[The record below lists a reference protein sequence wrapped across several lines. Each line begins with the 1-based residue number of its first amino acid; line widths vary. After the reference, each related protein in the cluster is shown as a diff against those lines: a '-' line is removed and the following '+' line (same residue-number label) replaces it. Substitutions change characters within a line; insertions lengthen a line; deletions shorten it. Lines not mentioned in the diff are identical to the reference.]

1 MVERPSQISGS
12 GWDAFPDVW
21 EWLRVPPRCL
31 AVVGKPSWMF
41 GICREAL
48 LDVREWSET
57 LPNVREWWEA
67 LLDVREA
74 SQLSG
79 SGQEGHPDVR

>member
-1 MVERPSQISGS
+1 
-12 GWDAFPDVW
+12 
-21 EWLRVPPRCL
+21 
-31 AVVGKPSWMF
+31 MF
-41 GICREAL
+41 RICREAL